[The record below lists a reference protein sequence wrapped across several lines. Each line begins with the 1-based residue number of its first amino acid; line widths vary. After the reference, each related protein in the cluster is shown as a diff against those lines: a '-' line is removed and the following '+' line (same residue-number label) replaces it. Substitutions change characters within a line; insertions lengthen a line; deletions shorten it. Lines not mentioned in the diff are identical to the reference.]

1 MLSNIYLAFCNNLNW
16 VSKMKL
22 TTKGRY
28 AVLALTE
35 IALSERDRLVKI
47 SQISKAQNI
56 SSSYLEQILSNLKN
70 KGFVESVRGPN
81 GGYKLAIKAEK
92 IKMAEVIEAIE
103 GRMEPKGC
111 HHKDGSCTGISGKCL
126 NHDLWDELGRQIELF
141 LGHISL
147 KDIVEGNVLG
157 RSRAPLSALD

>member
-1 MLSNIYLAFCNNLNW
+1 
-16 VSKMKL
+16 MKL

-35 IALSERDRLVKI
+35 IALSEKGNLVKI
-47 SQISKAQNI
+47 SQISEAQNI
-56 SSSYLEQILSNLKN
+56 SSTYLEQILSNLKN

-81 GGYKLAIKAEK
+81 GGYKLALKPEE
-92 IKMAEVIEAIE
+92 IKMAEIIEAIE
-103 GRMEPKGC
+103 GKMEPKGC
-111 HHKDGSCTGISGKCL
+111 HNKDISCTGISGKCL

-147 KDIVEGNVLG
+147 KDIVEGKVLG
-157 RSRAPLSALD
+157 RSRVPLSALD